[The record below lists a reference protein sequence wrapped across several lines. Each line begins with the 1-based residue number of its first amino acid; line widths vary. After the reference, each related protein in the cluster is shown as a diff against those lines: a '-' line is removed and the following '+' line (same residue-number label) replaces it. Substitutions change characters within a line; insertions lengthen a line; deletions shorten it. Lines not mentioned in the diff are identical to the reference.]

1 MPGAL
6 LEFRSAIGPLVLSH
20 YPDLAFERETVEKSR
35 RRTLAWVVGTL
46 LLVAVVIAL
55 GLHFLEG
62 QHKGKPPSPGEPVAV
77 VPVALQDMPVY
88 IDALGTVTPTRS
100 VTVVT
105 QVDGILSSVE
115 FKEGQHVSKG
125 QVIARIDDRALKAQ
139 LAVAKGNLAHDQ
151 AVLTNAQRDLARFR
165 ELIKVGS
172 TSQQTLDTQA
182 SLVQQQQGTVAADQ
196 GNVQNLEVQLS
207 YCTITSPV
215 DGVVGLR
222 LVDPGNYVTT
232 TSTTGIV
239 VITQL
244 NPATVVFAVPED
256 DLGSINQALGRGTV
270 TVLAYDRNK
279 KTLLATG
286 SLLALDNQVDTS
298 TGTIKVKAQFD
309 DSGNALFPN
318 QFVNARLKADTLTQ
332 IAVVPTRAIQHGS
345 KGDFVFVVNGDKA
358 SLRNIKTGPAMG
370 DLSAI
375 LDNGIKPGE
384 QVVTEGADKLDDGS
398 LVKVVAQ

>member
-1 MPGAL
+1 
-6 LEFRSAIGPLVLSH
+6 
-20 YPDLAFERETVEKSR
+20 VEKSR
-35 RRTLAWVVGTL
+35 RRTFAWVVGA
-46 LLVAVVIAL
+46 LLVVAL
-55 GLHFLEG
+55 LIGLGMHLFG
-62 QHKGKPPSPGEPVAV
+62 GAHKGKPVSPGEPVAA
-77 VPVALQDMPVY
+77 VPVALQDVPVY

-139 LAVAKGNLAHDQ
+139 LAVAKGTLAHDQ
-151 AVLTNAQRDLARFR
+151 AVLSNAQRDLARYR
-165 ELIKVGS
+165 DLVKAGS

-232 TSTTGIV
+232 ASTTGIV
-239 VITQL
+239 VITQM

-256 DLGSINQALGRGTV
+256 DLGAINQAMSHGSV

-279 KTLLATG
+279 KSLLATG
-286 SLLALDNQVDTS
+286 ALLALDNEVDTS

-318 QFVNARLKADTLTQ
+318 QFVNARLKADTLSQ

-345 KGDFVFVVNGDKA
+345 KGDFVFVVNGNKA
-358 SLRNIKTGPAMG
+358 SLRTIKTGPSTG
-370 DLSAI
+370 DVSAV
-375 LDNGIKPGE
+375 LDNGVKAGE
-384 QVVTEGADKLDDGS
+384 QVITEGADKLDDGS
-398 LVKVVAQ
+398 AVKVVAQ

>member
-1 MPGAL
+1 M
-6 LEFRSAIGPLVLSH
+6 
-20 YPDLAFERETVEKSR
+20 EKSK
-35 RRTLAWVVGTL
+35 RRTFAWLAGVV
-46 LLVAVVIAL
+46 LVVLAIVL
-55 GLHFLEG
+55 GLHFFTA
-62 QHKGKPPSPGEPVAV
+62 QHKGKPAPTGEPVAV
-77 VPVALQDMPVY
+77 VPVALQDVPVY

-100 VTVVT
+100 VTVVS

-139 LAVAKGNLAHDQ
+139 LAVAKGTLAHDQ
-151 AVLTNAQRDLARFR
+151 AVLSNAQRDLARYR
-165 ELIKVGS
+165 DLVKAGS

-182 SLVQQQQGTVAADQ
+182 ALVQEQQGTVAADQ

-239 VITQL
+239 VITQM

-256 DLGSINQALGRGTV
+256 DLGSIDQAMARGSV

-309 DSGNALFPN
+309 DAGDALFPN
-318 QFVNARLKADTLTQ
+318 QFVNARLKADTLSQ
-332 IAVVPTRAIQHGS
+332 VAVVPTWAIQHGS

-358 SLRNIKTGPAMG
+358 ALRNVKTGPSMG
-370 DLSAI
+370 DVSAI
-375 LDNGIKPGE
+375 LDNGVKPGE

-398 LVKVVAQ
+398 PVKVVAQ

>member
-1 MPGAL
+1 M
-6 LEFRSAIGPLVLSH
+6 
-20 YPDLAFERETVEKSR
+20 EKR
-35 RRTLAWVVGTL
+35 KRRTFAWIIGAVLVVL
-46 LLVAVVIAL
+46 VIAL
-55 GLHFLEG
+55 GLHFLG
-62 QHKGKPPSPGEPVAV
+62 GAPKGKPPSPGEPVAV
-77 VPVALQDMPVY
+77 VPVVLQDVPVY

-100 VTVVT
+100 VTVVS

-139 LAVAKGNLAHDQ
+139 LAVAKGTLAHDQ
-151 AVLTNAQRDLARFR
+151 AVLANAQRDLARYR
-165 ELIKVGS
+165 DLVKAGS

-222 LVDPGNYVTT
+222 QVDPGNYVTT

-239 VITQL
+239 VITQM

-256 DLGSINQALGRGTV
+256 DLGAINQALARGSV

-279 KTLLATG
+279 KSLLATG
-286 SLLALDNQVDTS
+286 NLLALDNQVDTS

-318 QFVNARLKADTLTQ
+318 QFVNARLKADTLSQ
-332 IAVVPTRAIQHGS
+332 VAVVPTRAIQHGS
-345 KGDFVFVVNGDKA
+345 KGDFVFVVNGNKA
-358 SLRNIKTGPAMG
+358 SLHNVKTGASMG
-370 DLSAI
+370 DVSAI
-375 LDNGIKPGE
+375 LDNGVKPGE

-398 LVKVVAQ
+398 PVKVVAQ

>member
-1 MPGAL
+1 M
-6 LEFRSAIGPLVLSH
+6 
-20 YPDLAFERETVEKSR
+20 EKSK
-35 RRTLAWVVGTL
+35 RRTFAWLAGVV
-46 LLVAVVIAL
+46 LVVLAIVL
-55 GLHFLEG
+55 GLHFFTA
-62 QHKGKPPSPGEPVAV
+62 QHKGKPAPTGEPVAV
-77 VPVALQDMPVY
+77 VPVALQDVPVY

-100 VTVVT
+100 VTVVS

-139 LAVAKGNLAHDQ
+139 LAVAKGTLAHDQ
-151 AVLTNAQRDLARFR
+151 AVLSNAQRDLARYR
-165 ELIKVGS
+165 DLVKAGS

-182 SLVQQQQGTVAADQ
+182 ALVREQQGTVAADQ

-239 VITQL
+239 VITQM

-256 DLGSINQALGRGTV
+256 DLGSIDQAMARGSV

-309 DSGNALFPN
+309 DAGDALFPN
-318 QFVNARLKADTLTQ
+318 QFVNARLKADTLSQ
-332 IAVVPTRAIQHGS
+332 VAVVPTRAIQHGS

-358 SLRNIKTGPAMG
+358 ALRNVKTGPSMG
-370 DLSAI
+370 DVSAI
-375 LDNGIKPGE
+375 LDNGAKPGE

-398 LVKVVAQ
+398 PVKVVAQ

>member
-1 MPGAL
+1 
-6 LEFRSAIGPLVLSH
+6 
-20 YPDLAFERETVEKSR
+20 VEKSR
-35 RRTLAWVVGTL
+35 RRTFAWVVGA
-46 LLVAVVIAL
+46 LLVVAL
-55 GLHFLEG
+55 LIGVGMHLFG
-62 QHKGKPPSPGEPVAV
+62 GAHKGKPVSPGEPVAA
-77 VPVALQDMPVY
+77 VPVALQDVPVY

-139 LAVAKGNLAHDQ
+139 LAVAKGTLAHDQ
-151 AVLTNAQRDLARFR
+151 AVLSNAQRDLARYR
-165 ELIKVGS
+165 DLVKAGS

-196 GNVQNLEVQLS
+196 GNVQNLDVQLS

-232 TSTTGIV
+232 ASTTGIV
-239 VITQL
+239 VITQM

-256 DLGSINQALGRGTV
+256 DLGAINQALARGSV

-279 KTLLATG
+279 QSLLATG

-318 QFVNARLKADTLTQ
+318 QFVNARLKADTLSQ

-345 KGDFVFVVNGDKA
+345 KGDFVFVVNGNKA
-358 SLRNIKTGPAMG
+358 SLRTIKTGPSTG
-370 DLSAI
+370 DVSAV
-375 LDNGIKPGE
+375 LDNGVKAGE
-384 QVVTEGADKLDDGS
+384 QVITEGADKLDDGS
-398 LVKVVAQ
+398 AVKVVAQ

>member
-1 MPGAL
+1 VARPIL
-6 LEFRSAIGPLVLSH
+6 IS
-20 YPDLAFERETVEKSR
+20 AFERETVENSR
-35 RRTLAWVVGTL
+35 RRTFAWAVGTL
-46 LLVAVVIAL
+46 LLLALLIAL
-55 GLHFLEG
+55 GLHFFAG
-62 QHKGKPPSPGEPVAV
+62 GHKGKPPAPGEPVAV
-77 VPVALQDMPVY
+77 VPVALQDVPVY

-100 VTVVT
+100 VTVVS

-139 LAVAKGNLAHDQ
+139 LAVAKGTLAHDQ
-151 AVLTNAQRDLARFR
+151 AVLSNAQRDLVRYR
-165 ELIKVGS
+165 ELVKAGS
-172 TSQQTLDTQA
+172 TSQQTVDTQA
-182 SLVQQQQGTVAADQ
+182 SLVQQQLGTVAADQ
-196 GNVQNLEVQLS
+196 GNVQSLEVQVG

-239 VITQL
+239 VITQM

-256 DLGSINQALGRGTV
+256 DLGAINQALGHGAV

-279 KTLLATG
+279 KVLLATG
-286 SLLALDNQVDTS
+286 SLLALDNQVDTT

-332 IAVVPTRAIQHGS
+332 VAVVPTRAIQHGS

-358 SLRNIKTGPAMG
+358 SLRTIKTGPSMG
-370 DLSAI
+370 DVSAV
-375 LDNGIKPGE
+375 LENGVKPGE
-384 QVVTEGADKLDDGS
+384 QVITEGADKLDDGS
-398 LVKVVAQ
+398 AVKVVAQ

>member
-1 MPGAL
+1 
-6 LEFRSAIGPLVLSH
+6 
-20 YPDLAFERETVEKSR
+20 VEKSR
-35 RRTLAWVVGTL
+35 RRTFAWGVGAL
-46 LLVAVVIAL
+46 LVIAL
-55 GLHFLEG
+55 VVGLGMHLMG
-62 QHKGKPPSPGEPVAV
+62 GAHKGKPPSPGEPVAV
-77 VPVALQDMPVY
+77 VPVVLQDVPVY

-100 VTVVT
+100 VTVVS

-139 LAVAKGNLAHDQ
+139 LAVAKGTLAHDQ
-151 AVLTNAQRDLARFR
+151 AVLSNAQRDLARYR
-165 ELIKVGS
+165 DLVKAGS

-232 TSTTGIV
+232 ASTTGIV
-239 VITQL
+239 VITQMS
-244 NPATVVFAVPED
+244 PATVVFAVPED
-256 DLGSINQALGRGTV
+256 DLAAIDQALARSAV
-270 TVLAYDRNK
+270 PVLAYDRNK
-279 KTLLATG
+279 KSLLATG

-309 DSGNALFPN
+309 DSGDALFPN
-318 QFVNARLKADTLTQ
+318 QFVNARLKADTLSQ

-345 KGDFVFVVNGDKA
+345 KGDFVFVVNGNKA
-358 SLRNIKTGPAMG
+358 SLRTIKTGPSTG
-370 DLSAI
+370 DVSAV
-375 LDNGIKPGE
+375 LDNGVKAGE

-398 LVKVVAQ
+398 VVKVVAQ

>member
-1 MPGAL
+1 M
-6 LEFRSAIGPLVLSH
+6 
-20 YPDLAFERETVEKSR
+20 EKSR
-35 RRTLAWVVGTL
+35 RRTFAWVVGA
-46 LLVAVVIAL
+46 LLVVAL
-55 GLHFLEG
+55 LIGLGMHLFG
-62 QHKGKPPSPGEPVAV
+62 GAHKGKPVSPGEPVAA
-77 VPVALQDMPVY
+77 VPVALQDVPVY

-139 LAVAKGNLAHDQ
+139 LAVAKGTLAHDQ
-151 AVLTNAQRDLARFR
+151 AVLSNAQRDLARYR
-165 ELIKVGS
+165 DLVKAGS

-232 TSTTGIV
+232 ASTTGIV
-239 VITQL
+239 VITQMS
-244 NPATVVFAVPED
+244 PATVVFAVPED
-256 DLGSINQALGRGTV
+256 DLGAINQAMSHGSV

-279 KTLLATG
+279 KSLLATG
-286 SLLALDNQVDTS
+286 ALLALDNEVDTS

-318 QFVNARLKADTLTQ
+318 QFVNARLKADTLSQ

-345 KGDFVFVVNGDKA
+345 KGDFVFVVNGNKA
-358 SLRNIKTGPAMG
+358 SLRTIKTGPSTG
-370 DLSAI
+370 DVSAV
-375 LDNGIKPGE
+375 LDNGVKAGE
-384 QVVTEGADKLDDGS
+384 QVITEGADKLDDGS
-398 LVKVVAQ
+398 AVKVVAQ

>member
-1 MPGAL
+1 M
-6 LEFRSAIGPLVLSH
+6 
-20 YPDLAFERETVEKSR
+20 EKSR
-35 RRTLAWVVGTL
+35 RRTFAWAVGVL
-46 LLVAVVIAL
+46 LLVALLIGL
-55 GLHFLEG
+55 GMHYFG
-62 QHKGKPPSPGEPVAV
+62 GGHKGKPPSPGEPVAV
-77 VPVALQDMPVY
+77 VPVALQDVPVY

-105 QVDGILSSVE
+105 QVDGILSSVA

-139 LAVAKGNLAHDQ
+139 LAVAKGTLAHDQ
-151 AVLTNAQRDLARFR
+151 AVLSNAQRDLARYR
-165 ELIKVGS
+165 DLVKAGS

-232 TSTTGIV
+232 ASTTGIV
-239 VITQL
+239 VITQM

-256 DLGSINQALGRGTV
+256 DLGAINQALAHGSV

-279 KTLLATG
+279 KSLLATG
-286 SLLALDNQVDTS
+286 TLLALDNQVDTS

-309 DSGNALFPN
+309 DSGTALFPN
-318 QFVNARLKADTLTQ
+318 QFVNARLKADTLRQ

-345 KGDFVFVVNGDKA
+345 KGDFVFVINGNKA
-358 SLRNIKTGPAMG
+358 SLRTIKTGPSTG
-370 DLSAI
+370 DVSAV
-375 LDNGIKPGE
+375 LDNGVKAGE
-384 QVVTEGADKLDDGS
+384 QVITEGADKLDDGS
-398 LVKVVAQ
+398 AVKVVAQ

>member
-1 MPGAL
+1 
-6 LEFRSAIGPLVLSH
+6 
-20 YPDLAFERETVEKSR
+20 VEKSR
-35 RRTLAWVVGTL
+35 RRTFAWMVGVVLVVLAVLAG
-46 LLVAVVIAL
+46 I
-55 GLHFLEG
+55 HFFSG
-62 QHKGKPPSPGEPVAV
+62 QHKGKPPSLGEPVAV
-77 VPVALQDMPVY
+77 VPVVLQDVPVY

-100 VTVVT
+100 VTVVS

-151 AVLTNAQRDLARFR
+151 AVLSNAQRDLARYR
-165 ELIKVGS
+165 DLVKAGS

-232 TSTTGIV
+232 ASTTGIV
-239 VITQL
+239 VITQM

-256 DLGSINQALGRGTV
+256 DLGAINQAMSHGSV
-270 TVLAYDRNK
+270 SVLAYDRNK
-279 KTLLATG
+279 QTLLATG
-286 SLLALDNQVDTS
+286 ALLALDNEVDTS

-309 DSGNALFPN
+309 DSGTALFPN
-318 QFVNARLKADTLTQ
+318 QFVNARLKADTLSQ

-345 KGDFVFVVNGDKA
+345 KGDFVFVANDNKA
-358 SLRNIKTGPAMG
+358 SLRTIKTGPSTG
-370 DLSAI
+370 DVSAV
-375 LDNGIKPGE
+375 LDNGVKAGE
-384 QVVTEGADKLDDGS
+384 QVITEGADKLDDGS
-398 LVKVVAQ
+398 SVKVVAQ

>member
-1 MPGAL
+1 
-6 LEFRSAIGPLVLSH
+6 
-20 YPDLAFERETVEKSR
+20 VEKSR
-35 RRTLAWVVGTL
+35 RRTFAWAVGVL
-46 LLVAVVIAL
+46 LLVALLIGL
-55 GLHFLEG
+55 GMHYFG
-62 QHKGKPPSPGEPVAV
+62 GGHKGKPPSPGEPVAV
-77 VPVALQDMPVY
+77 VPVALQDVPVY

-105 QVDGILSSVE
+105 QVDGILSSVA

-139 LAVAKGNLAHDQ
+139 LAVAKGTLAHDQ
-151 AVLTNAQRDLARFR
+151 AVLSNAQRDLARYR
-165 ELIKVGS
+165 DLVKAGS

-232 TSTTGIV
+232 ASTTGIV
-239 VITQL
+239 VITQM

-256 DLGSINQALGRGTV
+256 DLGAINQALAHGSV

-279 KTLLATG
+279 KSLLATG
-286 SLLALDNQVDTS
+286 TLLALDNQVDTS

-309 DSGNALFPN
+309 DSGTALFPN
-318 QFVNARLKADTLTQ
+318 QFVNARLKADTLRQ

-345 KGDFVFVVNGDKA
+345 KGDFVFVINGNKA
-358 SLRNIKTGPAMG
+358 SLRTIKTGPSTG
-370 DLSAI
+370 DVSAV
-375 LDNGIKPGE
+375 LDNGVKAGE
-384 QVVTEGADKLDDGS
+384 QVITEGADKLDDGS
-398 LVKVVAQ
+398 AVKVVAQ

>member
-1 MPGAL
+1 MLTAAL
-6 LEFRSAIGPLVLSH
+6 WF
-20 YPDLAFERETVEKSR
+20 YRES
-35 RRTLAWVVGTL
+35 
-46 LLVAVVIAL
+46 
-55 GLHFLEG
+55 G
-62 QHKGKPPSPGEPVAV
+62 QRKGKPPTPAEPVAV
-77 VPVALQDMPVY
+77 AAVTLQDVPVY

-100 VTVVT
+100 VTVIT
-105 QVDGILSSVE
+105 QVNGILASVE
-115 FKEGQHVSKG
+115 FEEGQQVRKG

-139 LAVAKGNLAHDQ
+139 LAVARGTLAHDQ
-151 AVLTNAQRDLARFR
+151 AVLSNAQRDLTRFR
-165 ELIKVGS
+165 ELIKIGS

-196 GNVQNLEVQLS
+196 GSVQNLEVQLS

-232 TSTTGIV
+232 ATTTGIAL
-239 VITQL
+239 ITQMR
-244 NPATVVFAVPED
+244 PATVVFAVPED
-256 DLGSINQALGRGTV
+256 DLAAIHQAMAKGPV

-279 KTLLATG
+279 HGLLGTG

-318 QFVNARLKADTLTQ
+318 QFVNARLKVDTLSQ
-332 IAVVPTRAIQHGS
+332 VPVTPTTAIQHGS

-358 SLRNIKTGPAMG
+358 SLRNIKAGPSMG
-370 DLSAI
+370 DVTAI
-375 LDNGIKPGE
+375 LDHGVKPGE
-384 QVVTEGADKLDDGS
+384 QVITEGADKLDDGS
-398 LVKVVAQ
+398 PVKVVAQ